1 MYTTVRKAD
10 KFDTDRQSDL
20 DQYNKIINNPLCVI
34 IKCEKEKL
42 TEQHMDE
49 NGKPISRSDRIVLFV
64 EWEEK
69 VLL

>member
-10 KFDTDRQSDL
+10 KFDTDDSSALAR
-20 DQYNKIINNPLCVI
+20 YNEVINNPLCVI
-34 IKCEKEKL
+34 LKCEKEKL
-42 TEQHMDE
+42 TEQHMDDQ
-49 NGKPISRSDRIVLFV
+49 GRPVSRVDRLVYFV